1 MDSIMSWVEAVKGSQ
16 TDSIFASALRFNISK
31 LEDFTCHVTDSLAA
45 VVHKLAINRLHQL
58 FVVDENG
65 CLLSQI
71 TLRDIIKRMVD
82 QSMWA

>member
-1 MDSIMSWVEAVKGSQ
+1 MI
-16 TDSIFASALRFNISK
+16 
-31 LEDFTCHVTDSLAA
+31 AA

-82 QSMWA
+82 QSMWAIAEEDEAEAEAKE

>member
-1 MDSIMSWVEAVKGSQ
+1 MVFLLVI
-16 TDSIFASALRFNISK
+16 
-31 LEDFTCHVTDSLAA
+31 AA

-82 QSMWA
+82 QSMWAIAEEDEAEAEAKE